1 MFIDHP
7 VAGCSNDKKGTLA
20 AGQFADLAVLSHD
33 AAKPRAALGVEPH
46 TPVFG
51 ADGRL
56 WELGCG
62 CAV

>member
-1 MFIDHP
+1 MNLCRTSI
-7 VAGCSNDKKGTLA
+7 VAA
-20 AGQFADLAVLSHD
+20 LAVLLLYS
-33 AAKPRAALGVEPH
+33 H